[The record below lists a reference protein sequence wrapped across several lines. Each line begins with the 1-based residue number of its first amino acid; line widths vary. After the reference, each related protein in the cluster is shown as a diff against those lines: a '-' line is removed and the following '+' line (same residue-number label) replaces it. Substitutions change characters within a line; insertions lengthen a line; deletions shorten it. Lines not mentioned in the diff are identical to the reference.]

1 MRTRTIH
8 CDYWPEPVAIITAQP
23 DWPESFITIEA
34 VGLKTRTHYTTTLP
48 LADWQALEIGE
59 AAYTFDGPA
68 QPFRLALEGERLR
81 LAYTAD
87 PLLAANN
94 TLVDLLPH
102 QMEAVYGVMLPQP
115 RIRHLMAHD
124 AGAGKT
130 IMGGLLYKE
139 LAGRRPDMRTLIVAP
154 AALTRQWQRELRQ
167 KFLVEF
173 EIVDRES
180 LQKDIEYW
188 NSSNQLI
195 TSTPFARQRDVQA
208 TLANVPW
215 DLVLV
220 DEAHH
225 MAGYGDHETLAY
237 ELGRILSRNTKH
249 MVLATATPH
258 KGDRGNFLKLLQLL
272 DDKIYDPVIVNQR
285 APDQRGNPVMLR
297 RLKEEMV
304 DFDGR
309 PLFKKREVKT
319 RMHTIADNPP
329 EMELYKALTQY
340 IDKTYR
346 AAERIGG
353 TTKVNTEFAMVILQR
368 RMASSFAALEQ
379 SLHNR
384 KNSLLFQTQW
394 ESSSE
399 LKWAELEDEAEAQRW
414 QKEKQAESASPAR
427 NQEERDKEVAELD
440 ALLAL
445 LEGVRRTGRETKV
458 EKLQEI
464 MAEMGIAPGNGVLE
478 SGEKLLVFTEAKDT
492 LVFLRRLF
500 EGWGYVVTQIDGG
513 MVQEARI
520 RAEGDFKNR
529 CQIMV
534 ATEAAGEG
542 INLQFCA
549 HMINYD
555 LPWVPTRLE
564 QRMGRIH
571 RYGQTRVARIF
582 NLVAADT
589 REGQVLAGL
598 MERLDQMRVDLG
610 EGVFDVVSTL
620 ISDSGLE
627 KLMAGVSTSSPTDD
641 SHEKALRSLMAK
653 IEEGSRQQKEWREKP
668 FAISNETFLEMKEA
682 SRQSRLTPEYAQHF
696 FVDTLAELKETPV
709 ALPEENQTREPGD
722 AAVIALAVQR
732 AGIARELGL
741 PARSDRLFTFHR
753 EGATQSGAGERE
765 DMTYLALGTAV
776 FDRLLAVAQTRW
788 GKTLRQGARFIDL
801 ALPPGDAYLLWFLA
815 AQVRDGRD
823 EIVEEKL
830 FAVRQTSDGLQTVS
844 AACLHD
850 LVPTDDDFFIPEW
863 ARERAANPQPVLD
876 WSAENQQLPF
886 LEGARRRRGRIT
898 DLRREPL
905 LTDARQAEQ
914 AAQEKYNDAIFGGEE
929 SEAHSAQLWRDR
941 AERRVRELENQFDH
955 EAACSLGLAK
965 VVGVAIVFSPIEP
978 PGEELADER
987 PDVAAA
993 AERFVREYEQRQGRA
1008 VVDVSGEHRDY
1019 PYDLHS
1025 TGPGGVRCIEVKG
1038 TTTGQVKLSE
1048 NQHRAARRFRAGYY
1062 LYVVSD
1068 PLGERPALTIIR
1080 DPWAKMTHDDILYS
1094 GARYVYNA
1102 ATWRAAAD
1110 EETPL

>member
-1 MRTRTIH
+1 MRARTIL

-23 DWPESFITIEA
+23 DLPESFITIEA
-34 VGLKTRTHYTTTLP
+34 VGLNTRTHYTTTLP
-48 LADWQALEIGE
+48 LADWQALEVRE
-59 AAYTFDGPA
+59 AAYTFDGLA

-94 TLVDLLPH
+94 TVVDLLPH

-139 LAGRRPDMRTLIVAP
+139 LASRQPDMRTLIVAP

-225 MAGYGDHETLAY
+225 MAGYGDRETLAY
-237 ELGRILSRNTKH
+237 ELGRILSRNSKH

-309 PLFKKREVKT
+309 PLFEKREVKT

-340 IDKTYR
+340 IDKIYR

-353 TTKVNTEFAMVILQR
+353 TTRVNTEFAMVILQR

-384 KNSLLFQTQW
+384 KNGLLFQAQL
-394 ESSSE
+394 ELSE

-414 QKEKQAESASPAR
+414 QKEQQAESASPAR
-427 NQEERDKEVAELD
+427 TKEERDKEVAELD

-445 LEGVRRTGRETKV
+445 LDGVRRTGRETKV

-464 MAEMGIAPGNGVLE
+464 MVEMGISLE
-478 SGEKLLVFTEAKDT
+478 NGEKLLVFTEAKDT

-500 EGWGYVVTQIDGG
+500 EDWGYVVTQIDGG

-520 RAEGDFKNR
+520 KAEGDFKNH

-653 IEEGSRQQKEWREKP
+653 IEEGARQQKEWREQS
-668 FAISNETFLEMKEA
+668 FAISNETFIEMKEA

-696 FVDTLAELKETPV
+696 FVDTLVELNETPV
-709 ALPEENQTREPGD
+709 TVPEENQTREPGD

-741 PARSDRLFTFHR
+741 SARSNRLFTFHR
-753 EGATQSGAGERE
+753 DVVAQSGAAQSGAAERKE
-765 DMTYLALGTAV
+765 VTYLALGTAI
-776 FDRLLAVAQTRW
+776 FDRLLTVVQTRW

-823 EIVEEKL
+823 EVVEEKL
-830 FAVRQTSDGLQTVS
+830 FAVRQTSEGLQTVS
-844 AACLHD
+844 AACLND
-850 LVPTDDDFFIPEW
+850 LVPTDDDFLIPEW
-863 ARERAANPQPVLD
+863 ARERAADPQPVLH
-876 WSAENQQLPF
+876 WSAQNQQLPF
-886 LEGARRRRGRIT
+886 LESARRRRGRIT
-898 DLRREPL
+898 DLRREAL
-905 LTDARQAEQ
+905 LKDAWQAERVAQ
-914 AAQEKYNDAIFGGEE
+914 DKNNEAAFFGEGEE
-929 SEAHSAQLWRDR
+929 SRTAEQQLIHAR
-941 AERRVRELENQFDH
+941 RRVSELEYQFDH
-955 EAACSLGLAK
+955 EAACSLGPAEVLGVAA
-965 VVGVAIVFSPIEP
+965 VFSLVGVPEA
-978 PGEELADER
+978 ELVDER
-987 PDVAAA
+987 PTIAAA
-993 AERFVREYEQRQGRA
+993 AVVHAVAYEERHGRQTK
-1008 VVDVSGEHRDY
+1008 DVSGEHTNY

-1025 TGPGGVRCIEVKG
+1025 IGPGGPRCIEVKG
-1038 TTTGQVKLSE
+1038 TTTGRILLSE
-1048 NQHRAARRFRAGYY
+1048 TELRAAQRLRQNYY
-1062 LYVVSD
+1062 LYVVGD
-1068 PLGERPALTIIR
+1068 PLGEHPALTIIR
-1080 DPWAKMTHDDILYS
+1080 DPWAKMAHDDILYS

-1102 ATWRAAAD
+1102 FTWRAAAD
-1110 EETPL
+1110 EDTPL

>member
-1 MRTRTIH
+1 MLRTIH
-8 CDYWPEPVAIITAQP
+8 SDYWPEPVAIVTTRPSI
-23 DWPESFITIEA
+23 PESFITIEA
-34 VGLKTRTHYTTTLP
+34 VGLNTRTHYTATLP
-48 LADWQALEIGE
+48 LGDWQALEVRE
-59 AAYTFDGPA
+59 AAYTFDGVS

-94 TLVDLLPH
+94 TRVDLLPH

-139 LAGRRPDMRTLIVAP
+139 LAGRRSDLRTLIVAP

-173 EIVDRES
+173 EIVDRSS
-180 LQKDIEYW
+180 LQKDIQYW
-188 NSSNQLI
+188 TSSNRLI
-195 TSTPFARQRDVQA
+195 TSIPFARQADVQT
-208 TLANVPW
+208 TLIHVPW

-225 MAGYGDHETLAY
+225 MAGYSDRETLAY
-237 ELGRILSRNTKH
+237 ELGRILSRNARH

-258 KGDRGNFLKLLQLL
+258 KGDRDNFLKLLQLL
-272 DDKIYDPVIVNQR
+272 DDRIHDPAIVGRR
-285 APDQRGNPVMLR
+285 AAGQRGNPIMLR

-329 EMELYKALTQY
+329 EMELYRALTHY

-353 TTKVNTEFAMVILQR
+353 VTRVNTEFAMVILQR

-384 KNSLLFQTQW
+384 KNGLLFKTTT
-394 ESSSE
+394 ESVPE
-399 LKWAELEDEAEAQRW
+399 LKWAELEDETENRRW
-414 QKEKQAESASPAR
+414 QKELQAESVSPA
-427 NQEERDKEVAELD
+427 QTKVERDKEAAELD

-445 LEGVRRTGRETKV
+445 LAAVRQTGRETKV

-464 MAEMGIAPGNGVLE
+464 MAGMGISVE

-513 MVQEARI
+513 MAQEARI
-520 RAEGDFKNR
+520 RAEDDFRNR

-598 MERLDQMRVDLG
+598 MDRLDQMRADLG

-620 ISDSGLE
+620 VSDTGLE
-627 KLMAGVSTSSPTDD
+627 KLMANVATSSPTDD
-641 SHEKALRSLMAK
+641 SHERALRSLRAE
-653 IEEGSRQQKEWREKP
+653 IEKGAERQREWREQP
-668 FAISNETFLEMKEA
+668 FAISNETFAQMKEA

-696 FVDTLAELKETPV
+696 FIDALVELNETPV
-709 ALPEENQTREPGD
+709 ALPEGNQTREPGD
-722 AAVIALAVQR
+722 AAVFSLAVQR
-732 AGIARELGL
+732 AGIAGEIGL
-741 PARSDRLFTFHR
+741 PARSNRLFTFHR
-753 EGATQSGAGERE
+753 DVATERE
-765 DMTYLALGTAV
+765 NITYLALGTEL
-776 FDRLLAVAQTRW
+776 FDRLLAVAHTRW
-788 GKTLRQGARFIDL
+788 GESLRRGARFIDL
-801 ALPPGDAYLLWFLA
+801 GLPPGDAYLLWFLS

-823 EIVEEKL
+823 EVVEERL
-830 FAVRQTSDGLQTVS
+830 FAVRQTSESLQTAS
-844 AACLHD
+844 AACLND
-850 LVPTDDDFFIPEW
+850 LVPTGDDFLVPEW
-863 ARERAANPQPVLD
+863 ARERAADPQPVLA
-876 WSAENQQLPF
+876 WSAERQQLPF
-886 LEGARRRRGRIT
+886 LEAVRGRRGRIT
-898 DLRREPL
+898 ELRREPL
-905 LTDARQAEQ
+905 LTDAAQAEQ
-914 AAQEKYNDAIFGGEE
+914 AAQKKHDEAAFFGEGEE
-929 SEAHSAQLWRDR
+929 GRAAEQQLEQARRRMR
-941 AERRVRELENQFDH
+941 ALEYQFDH
-955 EAACSLGLAK
+955 EAACSLGPAQVIGAA
-965 VVGVAIVFSPIEP
+965 VVFALVGAPDADLI
-978 PGEELADER
+978 DER
-987 PDVAAA
+987 PAIADAAMRHARAYEERHGRSVRDVT
-993 AERFVREYEQRQGRA
+993 
-1008 VVDVSGEHRDY
+1008 GEHTNY

-1025 TGPGGVRCIEVKG
+1025 TGPGGPRCIEVKG
-1038 TTTGQVKLSE
+1038 TTTGRVMLSE
-1048 NQHRAARRFRAGYY
+1048 TEHRAAQRLRSAYY
-1062 LYVVSD
+1062 LYVVGD

-1080 DPWAKMTHDDILYS
+1080 DPWAKMAHDDILYS
-1094 GARYVYNA
+1094 GARYVYNTP
-1102 ATWRAAAD
+1102 TWRAAAD